1 MSKGQSYFTRFCNKL
16 FTPLAVL
23 LLMSSLAGSLSGSS
37 TSVSRPI
44 DSISC
49 LPCCLKQH
57 RLNWGNYSPTS
68 YWRRFTL
75 KILAPDNQLSTCD
88 VRRFHAAIYKQRPA
102 EVWLF
107 LSARTFVRGTGRLDM
122 SESRNNTSSSVCNYG
137 ELAPLRCLLTGTRSR
152 P

>member
-1 MSKGQSYFTRFCNKL
+1 M
-16 FTPLAVL
+16 
-23 LLMSSLAGSLSGSS
+23 AGYVKAKTKWIETTGSR
-37 TSVSRPI
+37 T
-44 DSISC
+44 
-49 LPCCLKQH
+49 
-57 RLNWGNYSPTS
+57 RLNIIG
-68 YWRRFTL
+68 FTL